1 MSTTDRSVTKIPRA
15 SESLAR
21 MTKAI
26 EDAASARDR
35 IMLEVYRD
43 HWWGE
48 VTGDVDAIMAT
59 MPTDRV
65 SYHFDGS
72 TFLMPK
78 RTSFYEVAAA
88 RKMYQSIADID
99 LPIAGPFEDE
109 RFAFADWGLTCEAIQ
124 TGIYPGRL
132 FPGHHEALD
141 PKQLYLAQWHSFSLH
156 PIDSKRRLML
166 GETVYAGSAIRVEPV
181 DRSAI
186 AVMLS

>member
-1 MSTTDRSVTKIPRA
+1 MTKIPRA

-21 MTKAI
+21 LNGAI
-26 EDAASARDR
+26 EAAACRRDR

-48 VTGDVDAIMAT
+48 VTSDVEAIMAT

-72 TFLMPK
+72 NLLMSG

-88 RKMYQSIADID
+88 RQMYQSIADLD
-99 LPIAGPFEDE
+99 LPIAGAFEDE
-109 RFAFADWGLTCEAIQ
+109 RFAFADWGVTCEAIQ
-124 TGIYPGRL
+124 TGIYPGRF
-132 FPGHHEALD
+132 FPGYREALD
-141 PKQLYLAQWHSFSLH
+141 PVQLYLAQWHSLSLH
-156 PIDSKRRLML
+156 PIDSERRLML
-166 GETVYAGSAIRVEPV
+166 GETVYTGSAIRVEPV

-186 AVMLS
+186 ALMLS